1 MLIFHIILY
10 KCIFFISLQLLLG
23 IKDTDDT
30 LVSMTLYCLAD
41 LVPILGASTVISA
54 KRCKLFTDGRPLS
67 HQNKESITKLP
78 NIKDDFSI
86 KDNNSSVDFTITNNV
101 PLASLIVEER
111 KLSLDSSNNTSSSN
125 PILNSTIDENPYGSR
140 ESIELE
146 TNLFLHERPSPDGG
160 EDLDNEIIQK
170 PIENHLED
178 SDENWSDWEDN
189 GHNANIILNEIDPSE
204 FSNTIKESY
213 INNSV
218 ALESVE
224 DQKNEPVIQSKETQ
238 NNYSKNNTV
247 FLQKAAID
255 AKTKKLTDISE
266 LDIKNQK
273 YTINKDNK
281 SNKDEF
287 DFFTDM
293 EPVIEKA
300 SVLNINNTEDKT
312 LNIVDELKDNESDQQ
327 ISSKLNFIPV
337 ENDQSNVDAGAWGDV
352 DWEED

>member
-1 MLIFHIILY
+1 
-10 KCIFFISLQLLLG
+10 
-23 IKDTDDT
+23 
-30 LVSMTLYCLAD
+30 MTLYCLAD

-67 HQNKESITKLP
+67 HQNKESTTKLP
-78 NIKDDFSI
+78 KSKEDST
-86 KDNNSSVDFTITNNV
+86 SVDFPTKSIV
-101 PLASLIVEER
+101 PLATEER
-111 KLSLDSSNNTSSSN
+111 KLSLDISNTSTN
-125 PILNSTIDENPYGSR
+125 PILNSTIDANSYGSR

-146 TNLFLHERPSPDGG
+146 NNLFLHERPSPDGG
-160 EDLDNEIIQK
+160 EDLDDEIILK

-178 SDENWSDWEDN
+178 SDENWSDWEE
-189 GHNANIILNEIDPSE
+189 NANNENLILNVMDSSEIIQINE
-204 FSNTIKESY
+204 FPNTIKESY

-218 ALESVE
+218 ALESIE
-224 DQKNEPVIQSKETQ
+224 DQKPEPVKQSKENQ
-238 NNYSKNNTV
+238 NNYSKNNTS

-273 YTINKDNK
+273 YTISKDNE

-300 SVLNINNTEDKT
+300 SVLNIHNAEENVVISVDQSKNND
-312 LNIVDELKDNESDQQ
+312 DQQ
-327 ISSKLNFIPV
+327 ISSKLSFIPV
-337 ENDQSNVDAGAWGDV
+337 ENDQSSVDAGAWGDV
-352 DWEED
+352 NWEED